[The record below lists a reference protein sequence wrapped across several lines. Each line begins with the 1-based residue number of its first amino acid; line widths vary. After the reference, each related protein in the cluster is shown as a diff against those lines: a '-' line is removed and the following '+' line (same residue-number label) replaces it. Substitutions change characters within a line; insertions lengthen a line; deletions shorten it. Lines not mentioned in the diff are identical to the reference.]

1 MGLKGLIPEKG
12 GNLDIQSFLV
22 CVPLPSSSSENDKQV
37 YMLYAFN
44 YVHLLG
50 MLYVV
55 VDTQFA
61 VIQNIYLNY
70 LI

>member
-1 MGLKGLIPEKG
+1 MTFKQLIPEKG

-22 CVPLPSSSSENDKQV
+22 CVPLPSSSSESDKQV
-37 YMLYAFN
+37 YMLYTFN
-44 YVHLLG
+44 NMHLLG
-50 MLYVV
+50 MLYEE
-55 VDTQFA
+55 VDTQFV